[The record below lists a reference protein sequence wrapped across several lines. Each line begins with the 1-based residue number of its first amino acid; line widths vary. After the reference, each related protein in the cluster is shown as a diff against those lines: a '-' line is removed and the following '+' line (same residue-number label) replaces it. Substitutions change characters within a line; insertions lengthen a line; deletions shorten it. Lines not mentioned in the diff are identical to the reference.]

1 MQHPHFRRTLVSLA
15 LLGTGFTAQ
24 AADETMTVVGK
35 RSQHQEVA
43 TATRTNTPA
52 KLVPQTIDSVKVS
65 ELTAFGQPTLSEAL
79 SGIPG
84 VNASGD
90 TRFDGVNIRGF
101 SASND
106 FYLDGFRDDM
116 QYTRD
121 LGNIE
126 RVEVLK
132 GPAAVLYGR
141 GSTGGIVNRV
151 SKKPQKGQES
161 SVTARVGSFDSQRL
175 AADLNG
181 EASEQ
186 VQLRLNM
193 AQEDKDSF
201 RNGVKSKRTLLAPSA
216 NWEISD
222 NLNWLVQY
230 ERNEHDRTPDRGIP
244 GINGRPADVPREY
257 VYSDTSRDFIDDV
270 AQSTRS
276 RLSWDINDQWQLR
289 QQLGYSTLDSQFDNT
304 YVTSVKGDKVTR
316 SRWQQ
321 DLKAKNL
328 ISNTEAEGL
337 FQTGPVEHR
346 LLAGFEQNW
355 QERTPKLY
363 QNATAIPSGNLYDP
377 GSLPTY
383 NGAMKLS
390 SDAKHKVRGNG
401 LYLQDQLSLGDWHL
415 VGGLRRD
422 DFTVT
427 SRRYDLNKEES
438 VSVNSLSPR
447 LGLVWNPLEDHA
459 FYTSYSKTFTPVGG
473 ELIGITPG
481 DKNNGL
487 EPQHTRLYEGG
498 VKSDWLNGKL
508 ATTLSL
514 YRLEMYNKRT
524 KDPLDPTK
532 VILTGLQR
540 TEGVELS
547 ARAELT
553 DEIYLRGGFRHSGCR
568 AGQGGC
574 GSAGQAPDERL
585 PPEWP
590 VLSRLQEWRAGLV
603 RRNRRDGSGRSLC
616 RQRQH
621 HHSARLRSL
630 RCARRLSLAAVG
642 SRAERRKPDRPRV
655 LRQRH
660 QCHPDHAGYAP
671 SAEPDRYL
679 PLLIS
684 VTTTPTGQPLLA
696 SFFMKQ
702 PR

>member
-24 AADETMTVVGK
+24 ATDETMTVVGK

-244 GINGRPADVPREY
+244 GVNGRPADVPREY

-304 YVTSVKGDKVTR
+304 YVTSVKGDQVTR

-346 LLAGFEQNW
+346 LLVGFEQNW

-487 EPQHTRLYEGG
+487 EPQHTSLYEGG

-540 TEGVELS
+540 TEGIELS

-553 DEIYLRGGFRHSGCR
+553 DEIYLRGGFAIQDAEQVKADADLQGKRPMNVSRQNGQFYLGYKSGEQGWFGETGVTAVGDRFADNANTTTLPGYARFDAR
-568 AGQGGC
+568 AGYRWQQWEAEL
-574 GSAGQAPDERL
+574 SAENLTDHDYFVSATSATQIMPGTP
-585 PPEWP
+585 
-590 VLSRLQEWRAGLV
+590 
-603 RRNRRDGSGRSLC
+603 
-616 RQRQH
+616 RQ
-621 HHSARLRSL
+621 
-630 RCARRLSLAAVG
+630 LSL
-642 SRAERRKPDRPRV
+642 
-655 LRQRH
+655 
-660 QCHPDHAGYAP
+660 
-671 SAEPDRYL
+671 
-679 PLLIS
+679 
-684 VTTTPTGQPLLA
+684 TGTYR
-696 SFFMKQ
+696 F
-702 PR
+702 

>member
-15 LLGTGFTAQ
+15 LFGSAFQAQ
-24 AADETMTVVGK
+24 AADETLTVVGK
-35 RSQHQEVA
+35 RTQHQEVA

-52 KLVPQTIDSVKVS
+52 KLIPQTIDSVSAS

-90 TRFDGVNIRGF
+90 TRFDSVNIRGF

-141 GSTGGIVNRV
+141 GSTGGIINRV
-151 SKKPQKGQES
+151 SKTPQKGQAS

-181 EASEQ
+181 EASER
-186 VQLRLNM
+186 VQLRLNL
-193 AQEDKDSF
+193 AQEDTDSF
-201 RNGVKSKRTLLAPSA
+201 RDGVEGKRTLLAPSV

-244 GINGRPADVPREY
+244 GVNGHPADVPREF

-276 RLSWDINDQWQLR
+276 RLTWDINEQWQLR

-316 SRWQQ
+316 ARWQQ
-321 DLKAKNL
+321 DLQARSL
-328 ISNTEAEGL
+328 ISNTEAEGQL
-337 FQTGPVEHR
+337 QTGPVGHR
-346 LLAGFEQNW
+346 LLVGLEQSW

-363 QNATAIPSGNLYDP
+363 QNATPIPA
-377 GSLPTY
+377 GSLYHPSALPRHD
-383 NGAMKLS
+383 GAMKLA
-390 SDAKHKVRGNG
+390 SDANHKVRGVG
-401 LYLQDQLSLGDWHL
+401 LYLQDQLTLGDWHL

-427 SRRYDLNKEES
+427 SRRNDLNKEETRS
-438 VSVNSLSPR
+438 VTSLSPR
-447 LGLVWNPLEDHA
+447 LGLVWNPLEEHA
-459 FYTSYSKTFTPVGG
+459 FYASYSKTFTPVGG
-473 ELIGITPG
+473 ELIGLTPG
-481 DKNNGL
+481 DKNNNQD
-487 EPQHTRLYEGG
+487 PQNTRLYEGG
-498 VKSDWLNGKL
+498 VKSDWLNGRL

-514 YRLEMYNKRT
+514 YRLEMYNKRS
-524 KDPLDPTK
+524 KDPQDPTK

-547 ARAELT
+547 AHARLT
-553 DEIYLRGGFRHSGCR
+553 DELYLRGGVAIQDAEQVKADADLQGKRPSNVSRQNGQLFVGYQSGKL
-568 AGQGGC
+568 GWFGETG
-574 GSAGQAPDERL
+574 
-585 PPEWP
+585 
-590 VLSRLQEWRAGLV
+590 VT
-603 RRNRRDGSGRSLC
+603 
-616 RQRQH
+616 
-621 HHSARLRSL
+621 
-630 RCARRLSLAAVG
+630 AVG
-642 SRAERRKPDRPRV
+642 DRFADNANTTTLP
-655 LRQRH
+655 
-660 QCHPDHAGYAP
+660 GYARFDARVGYRWQQWEAQL
-671 SAEPDRYL
+671 SAENLTDHDYFVSATSASQIMPG
-679 PLLIS
+679 
-684 VTTTPTGQPLLA
+684 TPRQLHLTG
-696 SFFMKQ
+696 SYRF
-702 PR
+702 

>member
-1 MQHPHFRRTLVSLA
+1 MHTPHHPRTLLSVALLA
-15 LLGTGFTAQ
+15 LSAGAH
-24 AADETMTVVGK
+24 AEDETMTVVGK
-35 RSQHQEVA
+35 RSQHEEVA

-52 KLVPQTIDSVKVS
+52 KLVPQAIDSVKAS

-79 SGIPG
+79 TGIPG

-121 LGNIE
+121 LGNTE

-151 SKKPQKGQES
+151 SKKPQKGLES
-161 SVTARVGSFDSQRL
+161 SVSAQVGSFDSRRL

-181 EASEQ
+181 EAGEQ
-186 VQLRLNM
+186 VQVRLNL

-201 RNGVKSKRTLLAPSA
+201 RNGVTSKRTLLAPSV

-222 NLNWLVQY
+222 KLNWLVQY

-244 GINGRPADVPREY
+244 GVNGRPADVPKEY
-257 VYSDTSRDFIDDV
+257 VYSDSRRDFIDDV

-289 QQLGYSTLDSQFDNT
+289 QQLGYTSLDSQFDNT

-316 SRWQQ
+316 ARWQQ
-321 DLKAKNL
+321 DLKANSL
-328 ISNTEAEGL
+328 ISNTEVEGQL
-337 FQTGPVEHR
+337 QTGPVEHR
-346 LLAGFEQNW
+346 LLVGFEQNW

-363 QNATAIPSGNLYDP
+363 QNATAIPAGNLYDP

-383 NGAMKLS
+383 DGAMKLS
-390 SDAKHKVRGNG
+390 SDANHKVRGYG
-401 LYLQDQLSLGDWHL
+401 LYVQDQLSLGDWHL
-415 VGGLRRD
+415 LAGLRRD

-427 SRRYDLNKEES
+427 SRRNDLNKEET
-438 VSVNSLSPR
+438 VSVTSLSPR
-447 LGLVWNPLEDHA
+447 LGLVWNPIEEHA
-459 FYTSYSKTFTPVGG
+459 FYVSYSKTFTPVGG

-481 DKNNGL
+481 DKNNNL
-487 EPQHTRLYEGG
+487 DPQHTRLYEGG
-498 VKSDWLNGKL
+498 VKSDWLDGRL

-514 YRLEMYNKRT
+514 YRLEMYNKRS

-540 TEGVELS
+540 TEGIELS
-547 ARAELT
+547 ARAQLT
-553 DEIYLRGGFRHSGCR
+553 DELYLRGGIAIQDAEQVKADADLQGKRPMNVSRQNGELFAGYQSGKQGWFGETGVTAVGDRFADNANTTTLPGYARFDAR
-568 AGQGGC
+568 AGYRWQQWEAQLSVENLTDHDYFV
-574 GSAGQAPDERL
+574 SATSASQIMPGTPRQL
-585 PPEWP
+585 H
-590 VLSRLQEWRAGLV
+590 LS
-603 RRNRRDGSGRSLC
+603 
-616 RQRQH
+616 
-621 HHSARLRSL
+621 
-630 RCARRLSLAAVG
+630 AAY
-642 SRAERRKPDRPRV
+642 R
-655 LRQRH
+655 
-660 QCHPDHAGYAP
+660 
-671 SAEPDRYL
+671 
-679 PLLIS
+679 
-684 VTTTPTGQPLLA
+684 
-696 SFFMKQ
+696 F
-702 PR
+702 

>member
-1 MQHPHFRRTLVSLA
+1 MYTPNHPRA
-15 LLGTGFTAQ
+15 LLGVALLALSAGAR
-24 AADETMTVVGK
+24 AEDETMTVVGK
-35 RSQHQEVA
+35 RSQHEEVA

-52 KLVPQTIDSVKVS
+52 KLVPQAIDSVKAS

-79 SGIPG
+79 TGIPG

-141 GSTGGIVNRV
+141 GSTGGIINRV

-161 SVTARVGSFDSQRL
+161 SVSALIGSFDNRRL

-181 EASEQ
+181 EAGER
-186 VQLRLNM
+186 VQLRLNL

-201 RNGVKSKRTLLAPSA
+201 RDSVTSKRTLLAPSV

-222 NLNWLVQY
+222 RLNWLVQY

-244 GINGRPADVPREY
+244 GVNGRPADVPKEY
-257 VYSDTSRDFIDDV
+257 VYSDTRRDFIDDV

-289 QQLGYSTLDSQFDNT
+289 QQLGYTSLDSQFDNT
-304 YVTSVKGDKVTR
+304 YVTSVKGDQVTR

-321 DLKAKNL
+321 DLKANSL
-328 ISNTEAEGL
+328 ISNTEAEGQL
-337 FQTGPVEHR
+337 QTGPVEHR
-346 LLAGFEQNW
+346 LLVGFEQNW

-363 QNATAIPSGNLYDP
+363 QNASPIPAGNLYDP

-383 NGAMKLS
+383 DGAMKLS
-390 SDAKHKVRGNG
+390 SDANHKVRGYG

-415 VGGLRRD
+415 LGGLRRD

-427 SRRYDLNKEES
+427 SRRNDLNKEETLS
-438 VSVNSLSPR
+438 VTSLSPR
-447 LGLVWNPLEDHA
+447 LGLVWNPLEEHA

-481 DKNNGL
+481 DKNNHL
-487 EPQHTRLYEGG
+487 DPQNTRLYEGG
-498 VKSDWLNGKL
+498 VKSDWLDGRL
-508 ATTLSL
+508 ATTLSV
-514 YRLEMYNKRT
+514 YRLEMYNKRS

-540 TEGVELS
+540 TEGIELS
-547 ARAELT
+547 ARAQLT
-553 DEIYLRGGFRHSGCR
+553 DELYLRGGIAIQDAEQVKADADLQGKRPMNVSRQNGQLFAGYQSGKQGWFGETGVTAVGDRFADNANTTTLPGYARFDAR
-568 AGQGGC
+568 AGYRWQQWETQLSVENLTDHDYFV
-574 GSAGQAPDERL
+574 SATSASQIMPGTPRQL
-585 PPEWP
+585 N
-590 VLSRLQEWRAGLV
+590 LS
-603 RRNRRDGSGRSLC
+603 
-616 RQRQH
+616 
-621 HHSARLRSL
+621 
-630 RCARRLSLAAVG
+630 AAY
-642 SRAERRKPDRPRV
+642 R
-655 LRQRH
+655 
-660 QCHPDHAGYAP
+660 
-671 SAEPDRYL
+671 
-679 PLLIS
+679 
-684 VTTTPTGQPLLA
+684 
-696 SFFMKQ
+696 F
-702 PR
+702 

>member
-1 MQHPHFRRTLVSLA
+1 MYTPNHPRA
-15 LLGTGFTAQ
+15 LLGVALLALSAGAR
-24 AADETMTVVGK
+24 AEDETMTVVGK
-35 RSQHQEVA
+35 RSQHEEVA

-52 KLVPQTIDSVKVS
+52 KLVPQAIDSVKAS

-79 SGIPG
+79 TGIPG

-161 SVTARVGSFDSQRL
+161 SVSALVGSFDNRRL

-181 EASEQ
+181 EAGERVQ
-186 VQLRLNM
+186 VRLNL

-201 RNGVKSKRTLLAPSA
+201 RDGVTSKRTLLAPSV

-222 NLNWLVQY
+222 RLNWLVQY

-244 GINGRPADVPREY
+244 GVNGRPADVPKEY
-257 VYSDTSRDFIDDV
+257 VYSDTRRDFIDDV

-289 QQLGYSTLDSQFDNT
+289 QQLGYTSLDSQFDNT
-304 YVTSVKGDKVTR
+304 YVTSVKGDQVTR

-321 DLKAKNL
+321 DLKANSL
-328 ISNTEAEGL
+328 ISNTEAEGQL
-337 FQTGPVEHR
+337 QTGPVEHR
-346 LLAGFEQNW
+346 LLVGFEQNW

-363 QNATAIPSGNLYDP
+363 QNASPIPAGNLYDP

-383 NGAMKLS
+383 DGAMKLS
-390 SDAKHKVRGNG
+390 SDANHKVRGYR

-415 VGGLRRD
+415 LGGLRRD

-427 SRRYDLNKEES
+427 SRRNDLNKEET
-438 VSVNSLSPR
+438 VSVTSLSPR
-447 LGLVWNPLEDHA
+447 LGLVWNPLEEHA

-481 DKNNGL
+481 DKNNNL
-487 EPQHTRLYEGG
+487 DPQHTRLYEGG
-498 VKSDWLNGKL
+498 VKSDWLDGRL
-508 ATTLSL
+508 ATTLSV
-514 YRLEMYNKRT
+514 YRLEMYNKRS

-540 TEGVELS
+540 TEGIELS
-547 ARAELT
+547 ARAQLT
-553 DEIYLRGGFRHSGCR
+553 DEIYLRGGIAIQDAEQVKADADLQGKRPMNVSRQNGQLFAGYQSGKQGWFGETGVTAVGDRFADNANTTTLPGYARFDAR
-568 AGQGGC
+568 AGYRWQQWETQLSVENLTDHDYFV
-574 GSAGQAPDERL
+574 SATSASQIMPGTPRQL
-585 PPEWP
+585 N
-590 VLSRLQEWRAGLV
+590 LS
-603 RRNRRDGSGRSLC
+603 
-616 RQRQH
+616 
-621 HHSARLRSL
+621 
-630 RCARRLSLAAVG
+630 AAY
-642 SRAERRKPDRPRV
+642 R
-655 LRQRH
+655 
-660 QCHPDHAGYAP
+660 
-671 SAEPDRYL
+671 
-679 PLLIS
+679 
-684 VTTTPTGQPLLA
+684 
-696 SFFMKQ
+696 F
-702 PR
+702 

>member
-1 MQHPHFRRTLVSLA
+1 MYTPNHPRA
-15 LLGTGFTAQ
+15 LLGVALLALSAGAR
-24 AADETMTVVGK
+24 AEDETMTVVGK
-35 RSQHQEVA
+35 RSQHEEVA

-52 KLVPQTIDSVKVS
+52 KLVPQAIDTVKAS

-79 SGIPG
+79 TGIPG

-141 GSTGGIVNRV
+141 GSTGGIINRV
-151 SKKPQKGQES
+151 SKKPLKGQES
-161 SVTARVGSFDSQRL
+161 SVSALVGSFDNRRL

-181 EASEQ
+181 EAGER
-186 VQLRLNM
+186 VQLRLNL

-201 RNGVKSKRTLLAPSA
+201 RDGVTSKRTLLAPSV

-222 NLNWLVQY
+222 RLNWLVQY

-244 GINGRPADVPREY
+244 GVNGRPADVPKEY
-257 VYSDTSRDFIDDV
+257 VYSDTRRDFIDDV

-289 QQLGYSTLDSQFDNT
+289 QQLGYTSLDSQFDNT
-304 YVTSVKGDKVTR
+304 YVTSVKGDQVTR

-321 DLKAKNL
+321 DLKANSL
-328 ISNTEAEGL
+328 ISNTEAEGQL
-337 FQTGPVEHR
+337 QTGPVEHR
-346 LLAGFEQNW
+346 LLIGFEQNW

-363 QNATAIPSGNLYDP
+363 QNATAIPAGNLYDP

-383 NGAMKLS
+383 DGAMKLS
-390 SDAKHKVRGNG
+390 SDANHKVRGYG

-415 VGGLRRD
+415 LGGLRRD

-427 SRRYDLNKEES
+427 SRRNDLNKEET
-438 VSVNSLSPR
+438 VSVTSLSPR
-447 LGLVWNPLEDHA
+447 LGLVWNPLEEHA

-481 DKNNGL
+481 DKNNSL
-487 EPQHTRLYEGG
+487 DPQHTRLYEGG
-498 VKSDWLNGKL
+498 VKSDWLDGRL
-508 ATTLSL
+508 ATTLSV
-514 YRLEMYNKRT
+514 YRLEMYNKRS

-540 TEGVELS
+540 TEGIELS
-547 ARAELT
+547 ARAQLT
-553 DEIYLRGGFRHSGCR
+553 DEIYLRGGIAIQDAEQVKADADLQGKRPMNVSRQNGQLFAGYQSGKQGWFGETGVTAVGDRFADNANTTTLPGYARFDAR
-568 AGQGGC
+568 AGYRWQQWETQLSVENLTDHDYFV
-574 GSAGQAPDERL
+574 SATSASQIMPGTPRQL
-585 PPEWP
+585 N
-590 VLSRLQEWRAGLV
+590 LS
-603 RRNRRDGSGRSLC
+603 
-616 RQRQH
+616 
-621 HHSARLRSL
+621 
-630 RCARRLSLAAVG
+630 AAY
-642 SRAERRKPDRPRV
+642 R
-655 LRQRH
+655 
-660 QCHPDHAGYAP
+660 
-671 SAEPDRYL
+671 
-679 PLLIS
+679 
-684 VTTTPTGQPLLA
+684 
-696 SFFMKQ
+696 F
-702 PR
+702 

>member
-1 MQHPHFRRTLVSLA
+1 MYTPNHPRA
-15 LLGTGFTAQ
+15 LLGVALLALSAGAR
-24 AADETMTVVGK
+24 AEDETMTVVGK
-35 RSQHQEVA
+35 RSQHEEVA

-52 KLVPQTIDSVKVS
+52 KLVPQAIDSVKAS

-79 SGIPG
+79 TGIPG

-90 TRFDGVNIRGF
+90 TRFDSVNIRGF

-141 GSTGGIVNRV
+141 GSTGGIINRV

-161 SVTARVGSFDSQRL
+161 SVTALVGSFDTRRV
-175 AADLNG
+175 AADLNAEAG
-181 EASEQ
+181 ER
-186 VQLRLNM
+186 VQLRLNL

-201 RNGVKSKRTLLAPSA
+201 RNDVTSKRTLLAPSA

-222 NLNWLVQY
+222 KLNWLVQY
-230 ERNEHDRTPDRGIP
+230 ERNAHDRTPDRGIP
-244 GINGRPADVPREY
+244 GVNGRPADVPKEY
-257 VYSDTSRDFIDDV
+257 VYSDTRRDFIDDV

-276 RLSWDINDQWQLR
+276 RLSWDLNDQWQLR

-304 YVTSVKGDKVTR
+304 YVTSVKGDQVTR
-316 SRWQQ
+316 ARWQQ
-321 DLKAKNL
+321 DLKANSL
-328 ISNTEAEGL
+328 ISNTEAEGQL
-337 FQTGPVEHR
+337 QTGPVEHR
-346 LLAGFEQNW
+346 LLIGFEQNW

-363 QNATAIPSGNLYDP
+363 QNASPIPAGNLYDP

-383 NGAMKLS
+383 DGAMKLS
-390 SDAKHKVRGNG
+390 SDANHKVRGYG

-427 SRRYDLNKEES
+427 SRRNDLNKEETLS
-438 VSVNSLSPR
+438 VTSLSPR

-481 DKNNGL
+481 DKNNSL
-487 EPQHTRLYEGG
+487 DPQNTRLYEGG
-498 VKSDWLNGKL
+498 VKSDWLDGRL

-514 YRLEMYNKRT
+514 YRLEMYNKRS

-532 VILTGLQR
+532 VTLTGLQR
-540 TEGVELS
+540 TDGIELS
-547 ARAELT
+547 ARAQLT
-553 DEIYLRGGFRHSGCR
+553 DELYLRGGIAIQDAEQVKADADLQGKRPMNVSRQNGQLFAGYESGQQGWFGETGVTAVGDRFADNANTTTLPGYARFDAR
-568 AGQGGC
+568 AGYRWQQWE
-574 GSAGQAPDERL
+574 AQL
-585 PPEWP
+585 
-590 VLSRLQEWRAGLV
+590 
-603 RRNRRDGSGRSLC
+603 
-616 RQRQH
+616 
-621 HHSARLRSL
+621 
-630 RCARRLSLAAVG
+630 
-642 SRAERRKPDRPRV
+642 
-655 LRQRH
+655 
-660 QCHPDHAGYAP
+660 
-671 SAEPDRYL
+671 SAENLTDHEYFVSATSASQIL
-679 PLLIS
+679 PG
-684 VTTTPTGQPLLA
+684 TPRQLNLSA
-696 SFFMKQ
+696 AYRF
-702 PR
+702 

>member
-1 MQHPHFRRTLVSLA
+1 MYTPNHPRA
-15 LLGTGFTAQ
+15 LLGVALLALSAGAR
-24 AADETMTVVGK
+24 AEDETMTVVGK
-35 RSQHQEVA
+35 RSQHEEVA

-52 KLVPQTIDSVKVS
+52 KLVPQAIDSVKAS

-79 SGIPG
+79 TGIPG

-141 GSTGGIVNRV
+141 GSTGGIINRV

-161 SVTARVGSFDSQRL
+161 SVSALVGSFDNRRL

-181 EASEQ
+181 EASER
-186 VQLRLNM
+186 VQLRLNL

-201 RNGVKSKRTLLAPSA
+201 RNGVTSKRTLLAPSV

-222 NLNWLVQY
+222 RLNWLVQY

-244 GINGRPADVPREY
+244 GVNGRPADVPKEY
-257 VYSDTSRDFIDDV
+257 VYSDTRRDFIDDV

-289 QQLGYSTLDSQFDNT
+289 QQLGYTSLDSQFDNT
-304 YVTSVKGDKVTR
+304 YVTSVKGDQVTR

-321 DLKAKNL
+321 DLKANCL
-328 ISNTEAEGL
+328 ISNTEAEGQL
-337 FQTGPVEHR
+337 QTGPIEHR
-346 LLAGFEQNW
+346 LLVGFEQNW

-363 QNATAIPSGNLYDP
+363 QNASPIPAGNLYDP

-383 NGAMKLS
+383 DGAMKLS
-390 SDAKHKVRGNG
+390 SDANHKVRGYG

-415 VGGLRRD
+415 LGGLRRD

-427 SRRYDLNKEES
+427 SRRNDLNKEET
-438 VSVNSLSPR
+438 VSVTSLSPR
-447 LGLVWNPLEDHA
+447 LGLVWNPLEEHA

-481 DKNNGL
+481 DKNNHL
-487 EPQHTRLYEGG
+487 DPQHTRLYEGG
-498 VKSDWLNGKL
+498 VKSDWLDGRL

-514 YRLEMYNKRT
+514 YRLEMYNKRS

-532 VILTGLQR
+532 VTLTGLQR
-540 TEGVELS
+540 TDGIELS
-547 ARAELT
+547 ARAQLT
-553 DEIYLRGGFRHSGCR
+553 DELYLRGGIAIQDAEQVKADADLQGKRPMNVSRQNGQLFAGYESGQQGWFGETGVTAVGDRFADNANTTTLPGYARFDAR
-568 AGQGGC
+568 AGYRWQQWE
-574 GSAGQAPDERL
+574 AQL
-585 PPEWP
+585 
-590 VLSRLQEWRAGLV
+590 
-603 RRNRRDGSGRSLC
+603 
-616 RQRQH
+616 
-621 HHSARLRSL
+621 
-630 RCARRLSLAAVG
+630 
-642 SRAERRKPDRPRV
+642 
-655 LRQRH
+655 
-660 QCHPDHAGYAP
+660 
-671 SAEPDRYL
+671 SAENLTDHEYFVSATSASQIMPG
-679 PLLIS
+679 
-684 VTTTPTGQPLLA
+684 TPRQLNLSA
-696 SFFMKQ
+696 AYRF
-702 PR
+702 

>member
-1 MQHPHFRRTLVSLA
+1 MQHPHFRRTLISLA
-15 LLGTGFTAQ
+15 LFGTALHAQ

-35 RSQHQEVA
+35 RSQHEEVA
-43 TATRTNTPA
+43 TATRTSTPA
-52 KLVPQTIDSVKVS
+52 KLVPQAIDSVKAS

-79 SGIPG
+79 AGIPG

-151 SKKPQKGQES
+151 SKTPQKGQAS
-161 SVTARVGSFDSQRL
+161 SVTARVGSFDTQRL

-186 VQLRLNM
+186 LQLRLNM
-193 AQEDKDSF
+193 AQEDKESF
-201 RNGVKSKRTLLAPSA
+201 RNGVTGKRTLLAPSA

-222 NLNWLVQY
+222 NLNWLVQF
-230 ERNEHDRTPDRGIP
+230 ERNEHNRMPDRGIP
-244 GINGRPADVPREY
+244 GVNGRPADVPREY

-289 QQLGYSTLDSQFDNT
+289 QQLAYTTLDSQFDNT

-328 ISNTEAEGL
+328 ISNTEVEGQL
-337 FQTGPVEHR
+337 QSGPVEHR
-346 LLAGFEQNW
+346 LLIGLEQDW
-355 QERTPKLY
+355 QARTPKLY
-363 QNATAIPSGNLYDP
+363 QNAAPIAPGNLYDP
-377 GSLPTY
+377 GSLPSY
-383 NGAMKLS
+383 NGPMKLS
-390 SDAKHKVRGNG
+390 SDANHKVRGNG
-401 LYLQDQLSLGDWHL
+401 IYLQDQLSLGDWHL

-427 SRRYDLNKEES
+427 SRRNDLNKEETLS
-438 VSVNSLSPR
+438 VTSLSPR
-447 LGLVWNPLEDHA
+447 LGLVWNPLEEHA
-459 FYTSYSKTFTPVGG
+459 FYASYSKTFTPVGG
-473 ELIGITPG
+473 ELIGFTPG
-481 DKNNGL
+481 DPNNQL

-498 VKSDWLNGKL
+498 VKSDWLNGRL
-508 ATTLSL
+508 ATTLSV
-514 YRLEMYNKRT
+514 YRLEMYNKRS

-540 TEGVELS
+540 TDGVELS
-547 ARAELT
+547 ARAQLT
-553 DEIYLRGGFRHSGCR
+553 DELYLRGGIAIQDAEQVKADADLQGKRPMNVSRQNGQLFAGYQSGKQGWFGEAGMTAVGDRFADNANTTVLPGYARFDAR
-568 AGQGGC
+568 AGYRWQ
-574 GSAGQAPDERL
+574 QWE
-585 PPEWP
+585 
-590 VLSRLQEWRAGLV
+590 
-603 RRNRRDGSGRSLC
+603 
-616 RQRQH
+616 
-621 HHSARLRSL
+621 
-630 RCARRLSLAAVG
+630 
-642 SRAERRKPDRPRV
+642 AE
-655 LRQRH
+655 L
-660 QCHPDHAGYAP
+660 
-671 SAEPDRYL
+671 SAENLTDHEYFVSATGATQIMPG
-679 PLLIS
+679 
-684 VTTTPTGQPLLA
+684 TPRQLMLTG
-696 SFFMKQ
+696 SYRF
-702 PR
+702 

>member
-1 MQHPHFRRTLVSLA
+1 MYTPNHPRA
-15 LLGTGFTAQ
+15 LLGVALLALSAGAR
-24 AADETMTVVGK
+24 AEDETMTVVGK
-35 RSQHQEVA
+35 RSQHEEVA

-52 KLVPQTIDSVKVS
+52 KLVPQAIDSVKAS

-79 SGIPG
+79 TGIPG

-90 TRFDGVNIRGF
+90 TRFDSVNIRGF

-141 GSTGGIVNRV
+141 GSTGGIINRV

-161 SVTARVGSFDSQRL
+161 SVTALVGSFDTRRV
-175 AADLNG
+175 AADLNAEAG
-181 EASEQ
+181 ER
-186 VQLRLNM
+186 VQLRLNL

-201 RNGVKSKRTLLAPSA
+201 RNDVTSKRTLLAPSA

-222 NLNWLVQY
+222 KLNWLVQY
-230 ERNEHDRTPDRGIP
+230 ERNAHDRTPDRGIP
-244 GINGRPADVPREY
+244 GVNGRPADVPKEY
-257 VYSDTSRDFIDDV
+257 VYSDTRRDFIDDV

-276 RLSWDINDQWQLR
+276 RLSWDLNDQWQLR

-304 YVTSVKGDKVTR
+304 YVTSVKGDQVTR
-316 SRWQQ
+316 ARWQQ
-321 DLKAKNL
+321 DLKANSL
-328 ISNTEAEGL
+328 ISNTEAEGQL
-337 FQTGPVEHR
+337 QTGPVEHR
-346 LLAGFEQNW
+346 LLIGLEQNW

-363 QNATAIPSGNLYDP
+363 QNASPIPAGNLYDP

-383 NGAMKLS
+383 DGAMKLS
-390 SDAKHKVRGNG
+390 SDANHRVRGYG

-427 SRRYDLNKEES
+427 SRRNDLNKEETLS
-438 VSVNSLSPR
+438 VTSLSPR

-481 DKNNGL
+481 DKNNSL
-487 EPQHTRLYEGG
+487 DPQNTRLYEGG
-498 VKSDWLNGKL
+498 VKSDWLDGRL

-514 YRLEMYNKRT
+514 YRLEMYNKRS

-532 VILTGLQR
+532 VTLTGLQR
-540 TEGVELS
+540 TDGIELS
-547 ARAELT
+547 ARAQLT
-553 DEIYLRGGFRHSGCR
+553 DELYLRGGIAIQDAEQVKADADLQGKRPMNVSRQNGQLFAGYESGQQGWFGETGVTAVGDRFADNANTTTLPGYARFDAR
-568 AGQGGC
+568 AGYRWQQWE
-574 GSAGQAPDERL
+574 AQL
-585 PPEWP
+585 
-590 VLSRLQEWRAGLV
+590 
-603 RRNRRDGSGRSLC
+603 
-616 RQRQH
+616 
-621 HHSARLRSL
+621 
-630 RCARRLSLAAVG
+630 
-642 SRAERRKPDRPRV
+642 
-655 LRQRH
+655 
-660 QCHPDHAGYAP
+660 
-671 SAEPDRYL
+671 SAENLTDHDYFVSATSASQIL
-679 PLLIS
+679 PG
-684 VTTTPTGQPLLA
+684 TPRQLNLSA
-696 SFFMKQ
+696 AYRF
-702 PR
+702 